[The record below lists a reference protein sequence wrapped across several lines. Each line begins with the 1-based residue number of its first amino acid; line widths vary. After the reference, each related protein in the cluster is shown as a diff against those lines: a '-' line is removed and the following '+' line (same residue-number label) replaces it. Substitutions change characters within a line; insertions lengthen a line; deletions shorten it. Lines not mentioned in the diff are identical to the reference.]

1 MILHDN
7 RHLYDFSK
15 NHKNR
20 RRFIRPIR
28 DRMPYLPLAPLKPET
43 LPNWK
48 RIDYGAK
55 HTYRF
60 RIYSRHPPTHAP
72 SVASG
77 PVQCRPVPSNPASA
91 SCVHLSPAMFCMSRV
106 CVMGSSPSHMDVS
119 DCRFPRGFTG
129 AWRAGGAWPE
139 SQTGAWPE
147 STGAWPDK
155 SISKIKIKESKK
167 QKNIKK

>member
-1 MILHDN
+1 MIIGICMI
-7 RHLYDFSK
+7 FQK

-48 RIDYGAK
+48 RIDYGVK
-55 HTYRF
+55 HPR
-60 RIYSRHPPTHAP
+60 S
-72 SVASG
+72 S
-77 PVQCRPVPSNPASA
+77 PVPPA

-106 CVMGSSPSHMDVS
+106 CVMGWSPSHMDVS
-119 DCRFPRGFTG
+119 GCRFPRGFTG